1 MTAGTTWRGIQ
12 QPLALSP
19 GVVHVIRLNL
29 DLPLERWML
38 LTELLTDDEKARAA
52 RYRVDGPRQQ
62 FVICRATLRRLLS
75 RHCDVA
81 PQAVPLQCGNHGK
94 PEIAN
99 TVSGSMN
106 PRIEFNVSHSGRW
119 GLVALTLDACSGG
132 FDGHL
137 LQALIDWRVPA
148 TIFVTGLWL
157 AHNRQALAQIM
168 AHPRLFHLGN
178 HGALHQAM
186 VLGDRLIYGQKTVGT
201 VEAARQEVLEG
212 GRLIEQATGVTP
224 RWFRGA
230 TALYSP
236 SLLPMIEA
244 WGYRVAGYS
253 LNGDAGASLSAQSV
267 AARIGRAQAGDV
279 IIAHINQ
286 PHRSSGAG
294 VVAGVKRLVDQG
306 FIFTLL
312 DSTV

>member
-1 MTAGTTWRGIQ
+1 MDSENNQRDGARVCPCCTVSTGINRRSVLGFAATAMVPFSPASAAGENPVEPALTLPIDRGI
-12 QPLALSP
+12 ASP
-19 GVVHVIRLNL
+19 
-29 DLPLERWML
+29 
-38 LTELLTDDEKARAA
+38 
-52 RYRVDGPRQQ
+52 
-62 FVICRATLRRLLS
+62 
-75 RHCDVA
+75 
-81 PQAVPLQCGNHGK
+81 
-94 PEIAN
+94 
-99 TVSGSMN
+99 
-106 PRIEFNVSHSGRW
+106 
-119 GLVALTLDACSGG
+119 VALTLDACSGG

-267 AARIGRAQAGDV
+267 AARIGRAKAGDV
-279 IIAHINQ
+279 IIVHINQ

-306 FIFTLL
+306 FTFTLL